1 MSSWENCM
9 ELSDANKWT
18 LAYHVRHV
26 TKTPSLCSRSLNSQ
40 GFTTAWMAKHKEIV
54 ATKLKKESTHHSI
67 QGCASFGRL
76 ALLILLAVRVEKQLK

>member
-1 MSSWENCM
+1 
-9 ELSDANKWT
+9 
-18 LAYHVRHV
+18 
-26 TKTPSLCSRSLNSQ
+26 
-40 GFTTAWMAKHKEIV
+40 MAKHKEIV